1 MQQTAPSEGMNRGSA
16 QERRP
21 GRNPG
26 PSSFRLRVGLIVHT
40 AHATARHSRGP
51 TVLLR
56 PFGDYRFR
64 GDQQAGDRG
73 RVLQGATHDLGRV
86 DDALAHHVDV
96 VAGLGVVAKVVLVL
110 LQDLADHDRAVF
122 AGIDCD
128 LARRVGQR
136 FANDIDAV
144 LLVLVVGLD
153 ALERLDRAE
162 QGDAAARQNAFLDRG
177 TGCMHRIIDAILAF
191 LHLDLGGTAHADH
204 RNAAGELRQPLLQL
218 LFVVIG
224 RRLLDL
230 HLDLG
235 DASLYVG
242 FLAGAA
248 DDRSVLLF
256 DHYLLGAAEHV
267 QSDLVK
273 FDAEIIADRLSA
285 GEDRNVFE
293 HRPAAIAEAWC
304 FHRRNLEAAA
314 QIVDDERGQ
323 SLALNIL
330 GDNDERL
337 RGLHD
342 RFEQRQQLLQA
353 RELLLVDQQIGV
365 IHLDAHLVGI
375 GDEVGRDVATVELH
389 ALDHIEL
396 GLERLGFLDRDHAFI
411 ADLLHRLG
419 QKVTDFAIAVGRDGA
434 DLGDLFVGGNLLR
447 VLLQVLDDG
456 LDGEIDAAL
465 EIHRVHTGGDRL
477 GAFAHDGRG

>member
-1 MQQTAPSEGMNRGSA
+1 MVVASA
-16 QERRP
+16 QEKRP

-26 PSSFRLRVGLIVHT
+26 PSSFRSRVGLIVHAAHA
-40 AHATARHSRGP
+40 AHATTRHSRGP

-56 PFGDYRFR
+56 PFGDHRFR

-96 VAGLGVVAKVVLVL
+96 VARLGVVAEVVLVL

-122 AGIDCD
+122 AGIDRD
-128 LARRVGQR
+128 LTRRVGQR

-144 LLVLVVGLD
+144 LLVLVANLD
-153 ALERLDRAE
+153 TLERLDRAE
-162 QGDAAARQNAFLDRG
+162 QGDATSRQDAFLDRG
-177 TGCMHRIIDAILAF
+177 AGRMHRIIDAIFAF

-204 RNAAGELRQPLLQL
+204 RNPAGELRQPLLQL

-230 HLDLG
+230 PLDLG

-242 FLAGAA
+242 LLAGAA

-267 QSDLVK
+267 QSNLVE
-273 FDAEIIADRLSA
+273 FDAEILADRLSA

-293 HRPAAIAEAWC
+293 HRVAAIAEAWC

-314 QIVDDERGQ
+314 QLVDDERGQ

-342 RFEQRQQLLQA
+342 RFEQR
-353 RELLLVDQQIGV
+353 
-365 IHLDAHLVGI
+365 
-375 GDEVGRDVATVELH
+375 
-389 ALDHIEL
+389 
-396 GLERLGFLDRDHAFI
+396 
-411 ADLLHRLG
+411 
-419 QKVTDFAIAVGRDGA
+419 
-434 DLGDLFVGGNLLR
+434 
-447 VLLQVLDDG
+447 
-456 LDGEIDAAL
+456 
-465 EIHRVHTGGDRL
+465 
-477 GAFAHDGRG
+477 